1 MLLHDDIIALSLWV
15 SGMPWSDR
23 IGRRFKLRDLHIL
36 LAVVQSG
43 SMGKAAGQLAMSQP
57 VVSKAVSDMEHALG
71 VRLLDRSRRGVEL
84 TTYGRAVIKRGAAV
98 FDELRECVKEIE
110 FLTDP
115 TAGEIEI
122 AAAREDGTPPFAPK
136 LAGGSAAGLYSVA
149 NAAELLLLTC
159 RLLTLLDSG

>member
-1 MLLHDDIIALSLWV
+1 
-15 SGMPWSDR
+15 MPWSDR

-115 TAGEIEI
+115 TAGEINIGGNESFI
-122 AAAREDGTPPFAPK
+122 AGPPPPFSTNF
-136 LAGGSAAGLYSVA
+136 GAAFRESPFIRQTWLCQHNNTA
-149 NAAELLLLTC
+149 NCANERST
-159 RLLTLLDSG
+159 

>member
-1 MLLHDDIIALSLWV
+1 
-15 SGMPWSDR
+15 MPWSDR

-84 TTYGRAVIKRGAAV
+84 TTYGRAVIKRGVAV

-110 FLTDP
+110 FLPIRQQVKSTSEAMRP
-115 TAGEIEI
+115 SLLGHS
-122 AAAREDGTPPFAPK
+122 PPF
-136 LAGGSAAGLYSVA
+136 LTNFGAAIRESRFIRQ
-149 NAAELLLLTC
+149 T
-159 RLLTLLDSG
+159 

>member
-1 MLLHDDIIALSLWV
+1 
-15 SGMPWSDR
+15 MPWSDR

-98 FDELRECVKEIE
+98 FVCGNANTMAPGVRAALADIFRQHTGGTSAQAQDWLADLRADDR
-110 FLTDP
+110 FL
-115 TAGEIEI
+115 
-122 AAAREDGTPPFAPK
+122 EDIW
-136 LAGGSAAGLYSVA
+136 GG
-149 NAAELLLLTC
+149 
-159 RLLTLLDSG
+159 